1 MSPGGV
7 LIHEMFMYMWKR
19 LYQTPITGMQKHEV
33 FTKIV
38 YFEVSIEELLLLVVE
53 REFDLEG
60 KWQQEEEG
68 NACLGDSCDDE
79 NVGKEDVRKGS

>member
-1 MSPGGV
+1 
-7 LIHEMFMYMWKR
+7 MWKR
-19 LYQTPITGMQKHEV
+19 LYQKPITGMQKHEV

-60 KWQQEEEG
+60 KWKQGGE
-68 NACLGDSCDDE
+68 AAP
-79 NVGKEDVRKGS
+79 